1 MTRPEMILFIYFPP
15 KLSLIPIVVQ
25 LGVSVT
31 VFRYLLKRLPKM
43 TNLLKPADF
52 WLHISRVHVKV
63 LSVKNFFFV
72 LSCLQTTL
80 NK

>member
-52 WLHISRVHVKV
+52 WLHISRVRVKV
-63 LSVKNFFFV
+63 LSVKKNFLF
-72 LSCLQTTL
+72 
-80 NK
+80 